1 MSEKYRVND
10 ELEKIDL
17 LSLFHMM
24 WKTLRRNLI
33 LATVIVAVSTIGSYG
48 WAVVSYEPVYEAYTS
63 FVVKSGNAYSSSYY
77 DTATAEQMGKTF
89 SYIVT
94 SGVLRDV
101 VARDLGVG
109 YVSSGISASVME
121 GTNLLTISVRDA
133 SPEMAYDVLQ
143 SVINNYPEVAQY
155 IIGAT
160 QLTVVDESGVPT
172 APVAGNQAAQKAMTG
187 MVLGILIVFVFLLV
201 QSIRCRT
208 IQKGDDLKKI
218 MNASFL
224 GNIPIVPQ
232 KKRSDN
238 TRKLLRIDNPRIPP
252 TFVES
257 VRIIRS
263 RLEKVMDEKEA
274 KVLLVT
280 SAIPGE
286 GKSTIAANVAI
297 ALANKGSR
305 VILVDGDFRHP
316 SLAGVLGMK
325 EKGTGLYQ
333 FLKTGGSPSQV
344 LQQDL
349 HSSVK
354 VLLGNS
360 EKPVGNPLP
369 VIRSKQMAKLVETLR
384 GMADYVIIDTPPT
397 AMLSDTTAYREVAD
411 AVLLVVRQDYTEQ
424 KEIRR
429 ALEAI
434 ADVNLPIAGYV
445 LNGAAEG
452 TNAYGYGNYGGY
464 GYRGYGYGYGDNYKN
479 TKKKKEKV

>member
-1 MSEKYRVND
+1 
-10 ELEKIDL
+10 
-17 LSLFHMM
+17 
-24 WKTLRRNLI
+24 
-33 LATVIVAVSTIGSYG
+33 
-48 WAVVSYEPVYEAYTS
+48 
-63 FVVKSGNAYSSSYY
+63 
-77 DTATAEQMGKTF
+77 
-89 SYIVT
+89 
-94 SGVLRDV
+94 
-101 VARDLGVG
+101 
-109 YVSSGISASVME
+109 
-121 GTNLLTISVRDA
+121 
-133 SPEMAYDVLQ
+133 
-143 SVINNYPEVAQY
+143 
-155 IIGAT
+155 
-160 QLTVVDESGVPT
+160 
-172 APVAGNQAAQKAMTG
+172 
-187 MVLGILIVFVFLLV
+187 
-201 QSIRCRT
+201 
-208 IQKGDDLKKI
+208 
-218 MNASFL
+218 MN
-224 GNIPIVPQ
+224 
-232 KKRSDN
+232 
-238 TRKLLRIDNPRIPP
+238 
-252 TFVES
+252 
-257 VRIIRS
+257 
-263 RLEKVMDEKEA
+263 EKEA

-305 VILVDGDFRHP
+305 VILMDGDFRHP

-333 FLKTGGSPSQV
+333 FLKAGGSPTQV

-360 EKPVGNPLP
+360 EKPIGNPLP

-464 GYRGYGYGYGDNYKN
+464 GYRGYGYGYGYNYKN